1 MYEIG
6 ELVRW
11 RCPLDAD
18 YSYGYILEIKR
29 SLVVV
34 VGTGYYSGVTTE
46 IHLRYIEK
54 VKRGGGGFG
63 RGKEHSKRSAP

>member
-18 YSYGYILEIKR
+18 YSYGYVAGIRRNLEGWKVLASKEIL
-29 SLVVV
+29 
-34 VGTGYYSGVTTE
+34 
-46 IHLRYIEK
+46 
-54 VKRGGGGFG
+54 
-63 RGKEHSKRSAP
+63 

>member
-18 YSYGYILEIKR
+18 YSYGYILEI
-29 SLVVV
+29 
-34 VGTGYYSGVTTE
+34 TTE

>member
-1 MYEIG
+1 MYEVG

-29 SLVVV
+29 NLVTV
-34 VGTGYYSGVTTE
+34 VGTGYYSGITTE
-46 IHLRYIEK
+46 IHLRYTEK
-54 VKRGGGGFG
+54 VKRGGGSYG
-63 RGKEHSKRSAP
+63 RGKEHSKRSTP